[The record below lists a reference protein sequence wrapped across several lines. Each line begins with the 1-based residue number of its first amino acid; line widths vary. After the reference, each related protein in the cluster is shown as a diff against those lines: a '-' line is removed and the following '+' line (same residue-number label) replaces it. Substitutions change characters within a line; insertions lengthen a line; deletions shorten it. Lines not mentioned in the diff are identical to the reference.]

1 MLFPMF
7 RSFGHIAFL
16 LLLACTAA
24 AQTPDALWQSLM
36 QGNRDFVA
44 GKVTFD
50 HLAELRRHSAAHQN
64 PPVTILSCSDSR
76 VPPEIIF
83 HRSLDQLFVIRVAG
97 NIAAAFEL
105 ASIEYAISNGYTKLI
120 VVLGHEECGAVKAAM
135 APGDAPT
142 PSLGVLLARIRESF
156 RTKPA
161 TVRAAVETNAEAS
174 AEYLKANSNVIRD
187 AVQGGRVGLVVAY
200 YNLATGVVERIH

>member
-7 RSFGHIAFL
+7 RSFGHIVFL

-135 APGDAPT
+135 APEKQARPILWKWAALAAALA
-142 PSLGVLLARIRESF
+142 LGCLCLRYAEPFMQKPRVAR
-156 RTKPA
+156 
-161 TVRAAVETNAEAS
+161 
-174 AEYLKANSNVIRD
+174 
-187 AVQGGRVGLVVAY
+187 
-200 YNLATGVVERIH
+200 NLAEPTAT